1 MIASRAR
8 SGADATNY
16 AYPFGQP
23 PTQAVVDSLA
33 ADVLRIEG
41 DEAKHLAKSLRLGPG
56 DRCVAT
62 DGEGMVARLELTGID
77 RRGLD
82 ARVLERA
89 HVDPPPFRRW
99 LAAEADGARGDW
111 LVEKAVELG
120 AWGFCP
126 LRVPEPGRLERWR
139 RLARAALKQSLGA
152 WSLRF
157 QAERPARELAVSRAF
172 DGLWLGDPSGSDPL
186 AEALPLQGD
195 WLLVS
200 GPPGGLSP
208 ADETA
213 FRNAPGACAV
223 RLGRRRLRA
232 ETAALALLVTA
243 ALRADTG

>member
-1 MIASRAR
+1 M
-8 SGADATNY
+8 
-16 AYPFGQP
+16 
-23 PTQAVVDSLA
+23 
-33 ADVLRIEG
+33 
-41 DEAKHLAKSLRLGPG
+41 
-56 DRCVAT
+56 
-62 DGEGMVARLELTGID
+62 ARLELTAVD

-89 HVDPPPFRRW
+89 HVDPPPFRLW

-126 LRVPEPGRLERWR
+126 LRVPEPKRLERWR
-139 RLARAALKQSLGA
+139 RLARAALKQSLGG

-157 QAERPARELAVSRAF
+157 QSEQPARALAGSGAF
-172 DGLWLGDPSGSDPL
+172 DGLWLGDPAGRDPL
-186 AEALPLQGD
+186 AEALPPQGD

-208 ADETA
+208 ADEAA
-213 FRNAPGACAV
+213 FLGVPGARAI

-243 ALRADTG
+243 ALRAGMETETG